1 MKPPPWVDRR
11 LVFLLVPLFIILLL
25 LLLRSQYPRP
35 EVAHVDDGGH
45 DEAEHDGEADADAEL
60 VLAAYVE
67 GGLRLLN
74 RPLLF

>member
-11 LVFLLVPLFIILLL
+11 LLLLLVPLFILLL
-25 LLLRSQYPRP
+25 LLLRPQNPRP

-67 GGLRLLN
+67 GGLRLLD